1 MGGGQEGRDKK
12 MRREVIYER
21 GRWRVIKGK
30 REGKEERDEGGGEG
44 RGKEVDKWSRGRNEG
59 RGERE
64 GRGRKERGGGGL
76 AGEKRKRQGSMR
88 GKGDGG

>member
-1 MGGGQEGRDKK
+1 MK
-12 MRREVIYER
+12 
-21 GRWRVIKGK
+21 
-30 REGKEERDEGGGEG
+30 GGEG
-44 RGKEVDKWSRGRNEG
+44 RGKEVDKWSRGRNKG